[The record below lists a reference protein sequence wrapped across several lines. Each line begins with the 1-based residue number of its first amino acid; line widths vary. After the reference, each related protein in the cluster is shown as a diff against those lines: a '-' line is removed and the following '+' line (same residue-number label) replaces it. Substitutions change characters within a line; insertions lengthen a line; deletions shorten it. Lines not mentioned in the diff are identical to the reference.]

1 MNNCSN
7 MCQQTRRL
15 NRQFLREHQ
24 LELKV
29 TTIGSLEPMPERVLQ
44 FGEGNF
50 LRAFVEW
57 HFHEMNRKGLFKGS
71 VVVVQPLETG
81 MVHHLNE
88 QEGCYTLLR
97 RGLQNG
103 EPVEETDVITI
114 ISRGLNPYTQYDE
127 YLRCAMNPD
136 LRYIVSNT
144 TEAGI
149 EYHAVPFPEGR
160 CPKTFPAKLA
170 IFLYERFKYF
180 NGDPSKGFIVLPCE
194 LIKKNGYTLRQC
206 ILHHAID
213 WNLET
218 KFIEWVKEH
227 NVFCDT
233 LVDRIVPGYP
243 KDEITVIEAKLGYH
257 DSLLVASELFHLW
270 VIQADRTIARELPF
284 TEAGLNVVWT
294 EDLTPHRSLK
304 VRILNGT
311 HTMFSIPSFLAG
323 VDTVLE
329 SLRDP
334 LIGKVIT
341 KGLYEEILPTL
352 DMPDIVKK
360 EYAATVLERFKNPYI
375 KHLLQSI
382 NMNSVSKFRV
392 RVLPSLTTYY
402 EQRKVVPP
410 ILSLSLAAL
419 IVYYK
424 STRES
429 TRASVGLRNGIPYV
443 INDDNH
449 VLEFFA
455 QRRELYENNLKRLCE
470 EVLSNITFWDRDLTT
485 IDGLTSKVH
494 AYVEMIERLGIRV
507 ALQQVVP

>member
-1 MNNCSN
+1 MNN
-7 MCQQTRRL
+7 QQQRRL
-15 NRQFLREHQ
+15 SRAFLHTHRDS
-24 LELKV
+24 LKV
-29 TTIGSLEPMPERVLQ
+29 TTLGSLESMPERILQ

-57 HFHEMNRKGLFKGS
+57 QFHELVRKGLFRGS

-81 MVHHLNE
+81 LVQQLNE
-88 QEGCYTLLR
+88 QDGCYTLLR
-97 RGLQNG
+97 RGLRNG
-103 EPVEETDVITI
+103 EPVEETDIITI
-114 ISRGLNPYTQYDE
+114 VSRGLNPYTQYDE
-127 YLRCAMNPD
+127 FLRCATNPD
-136 LRYIVSNT
+136 LRFIVSNT

-149 EYHAVPFPEGR
+149 EYHPVPFPEGR
-160 CPKTFPAKLA
+160 CPTSFPAKMA
-170 IFLYERFKYF
+170 IFLYERYRYF
-180 NGDPSKGFIVLPCE
+180 NGDQSKGFIILPCE

-218 KFIEWVKEH
+218 KFIEWVKES

-243 KDEITVIEAKLGYH
+243 KDESAVIEAKLGYH

-270 VIQADRTIARELPF
+270 VIQTDAPVARELPF

-294 EDLTPHRSLK
+294 DDLNPHRTLK
-304 VRILNGT
+304 VRILNGA

-323 VDTVLE
+323 VDTVLD

-334 LIGKVIT
+334 LLGKFIT
-341 KGLYEEILPTL
+341 KGIYEEILPTI
-352 DMPDIVKK
+352 DMPNDVK
-360 EYAATVLERFKNPYI
+360 ETYARTVLERFKNPYI

-402 EQRKVVPP
+402 ERKKSIPP
-410 ILSLSLAAL
+410 ILAFSLASL
-419 IVYYK
+419 VEYYK
-424 STRES
+424 SKRES
-429 TRASVGLRNGIPYV
+429 ARASVGLRNGTPYV

-449 VLEFFA
+449 VLDFFA
-455 QRRELYENNLKRLCE
+455 QRRELYEHDLKRLCE
-470 EVLSNITFWDRDLTT
+470 EVLSNATFWDRDLTT
-485 IDGLTSKVH
+485 IDGLVTTVH
-494 AYVEMIERLGIRV
+494 QYVETIERSGIRV
-507 ALQQVVP
+507 ALQYVL